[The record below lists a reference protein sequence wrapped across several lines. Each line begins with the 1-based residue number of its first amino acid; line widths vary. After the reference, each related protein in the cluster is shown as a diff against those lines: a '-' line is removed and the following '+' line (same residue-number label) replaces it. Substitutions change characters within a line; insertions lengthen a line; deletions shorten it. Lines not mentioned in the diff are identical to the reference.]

1 MLRMEHTE
9 QLSEQVKNALTELG
23 NIGAGN
29 ATTSLSVMLS
39 SKLTMT
45 APTVKL
51 YSFDELENTLGGP
64 ETTVVGVLSRLR
76 GSLDAMILF
85 VLGLEDADNLSEVL
99 LGEKQDWHSEMGMS
113 AIREIANILIGSYVA
128 SLENLSDMELRY
140 SQPQICIDMAGS
152 ILSVPCIE
160 YGMVSDKALLINSG
174 FKAGNQE
181 IDGYIMLISEM
192 HSFDQLLEKLGIGG
206 ASA

>member
-1 MLRMEHTE
+1 MEKHTE
-9 QLSEQVKNALTELG
+9 QLSEQVKDALTELG

-29 ATTSLSVMLS
+29 ATTSLSVLLS
-39 SKLTMT
+39 SKLSMS

-51 YSFDELENTLGGP
+51 YDFNELENALGGP
-64 ETTVVGVLSRLR
+64 ETSVVGVLSRLH
-76 GSLDAMILF
+76 DARH
-85 VLGLEDADNLSEVL
+85 LSEVL
-99 LGEKQDWHSEMGMS
+99 LGQTQDWHSEMGMS
-113 AIREIANILIGSYVA
+113 AIGEIANILIGSYVA
-128 SLENLSDMELRY
+128 SLENLSGMELRY
-140 SQPQICIDMAGS
+140 SQPQICIDMAGA

-192 HSFDQLLEKLGIGG
+192 HSFDQLLLKLGIGG
-206 ASA
+206 AGVE